1 MTSSNN
7 THQASNSIEAFLR
20 LPRVLH
26 ARGDICQA
34 TQYADVA
41 AGLYTKPVKIAARAV
56 GWPVSEVAAL
66 NAARIAGKSLDEIRA
81 LVKRLEA
88 ARAAMA

>member
-1 MTSSNN
+1 MTSNN
-7 THQASNSIEAFLR
+7 PYQASNSIDELLR

-56 GWPVSEVAAL
+56 GWPASEVAAL
-66 NAARIAGKSLDEIRA
+66 NAARIAGKSPAEIRA
-81 LVKRLEA
+81 LVVNLMA
-88 ARAAMA
+88 SRAAMA